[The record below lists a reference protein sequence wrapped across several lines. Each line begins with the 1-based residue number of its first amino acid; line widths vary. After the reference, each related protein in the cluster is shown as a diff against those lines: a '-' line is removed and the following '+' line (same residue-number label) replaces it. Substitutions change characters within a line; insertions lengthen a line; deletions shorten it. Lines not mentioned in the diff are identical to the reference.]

1 MQHLLKGDKDE
12 GVGGEKEEEEEEE
25 GGRKHLFTLMILMS
39 FDSEICLVFFRL
51 SAEAGVKALL

>member
-25 GGRKHLFTLMILMS
+25 EG
-39 FDSEICLVFFRL
+39 E
-51 SAEAGVKALL
+51 EASLHPHDFNEL

>member
-25 GGRKHLFTLMILMS
+25 EG
-39 FDSEICLVFFRL
+39 E
-51 SAEAGVKALL
+51 EASLYPHDFNEL

>member
-25 GGRKHLFTLMILMS
+25 G
-39 FDSEICLVFFRL
+39 E
-51 SAEAGVKALL
+51 EAFLYPHDFNEL